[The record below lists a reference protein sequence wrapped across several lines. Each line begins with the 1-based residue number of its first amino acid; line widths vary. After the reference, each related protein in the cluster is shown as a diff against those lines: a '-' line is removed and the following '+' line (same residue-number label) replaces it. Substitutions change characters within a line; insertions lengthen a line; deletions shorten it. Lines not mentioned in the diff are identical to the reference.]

1 MSSSSEWDVI
11 VVGAGP
17 AGSACAA
24 ETASAG
30 LRTLII
36 ERANFPRD
44 KVCGDCVNPG
54 CWPVLERIGAAEK
67 IRDLP
72 HCDLTEVDLIGLR
85 GRIVRFPLQ
94 AGARG
99 EIAIRRSILDAALLE
114 NAVARGAHVEHGSP
128 VIAIEGSWRVQTNR
142 NSYTAGILVAADGRN
157 STVARLL
164 GLAPRAAR
172 NRIAIQT
179 HLTAP
184 LFGPRVTLR
193 FRPEGY
199 CGMAGIGNGLLNI
212 CLVSTSSRL
221 PSLKRWA
228 EAELR
233 VPPSQSWQTIA
244 PLARPPITS
253 TRRGLFFIG
262 DSARVVEP
270 FTGEG
275 IYYALASGELAA
287 QHILA
292 DSAPER
298 FRREHA
304 ALYRNRL
311 WVNRIA
317 RAAVTFPQFGSL
329 LLDLLNLQPA
339 LLRFLS
345 RRILGSALREVP

>member
-1 MSSSSEWDVI
+1 MSARSDWDVI

-24 ETASAG
+24 ETASSG

-36 ERANFPRD
+36 ERANFPRE
-44 KVCGDCVNPG
+44 KVCGDCLNPG
-54 CWPVLERIGAAEK
+54 CWPVLERMDVAEK
-67 IRDLP
+67 IRGLP
-72 HCDLTEVDLIGLR
+72 HCDLTEVELIGLR
-85 GRIVRFPLQ
+85 GRTVRFPLQ
-94 AGARG
+94 ASRVG
-99 EIAIRRSILDAALLE
+99 EAAIKRSILDAALLE

-128 VIAIEGSWRVQTNR
+128 VIAIDGSWRVQTNR
-142 NSYTAGILVAADGRN
+142 NSCTTSVLVAADGRN

-172 NRIAIQT
+172 DRIAIQT

-184 LFGPRVTLR
+184 PHFGPRVALR

-199 CGMAGIGNGLLNI
+199 CGMASIGNDLLNI
-212 CLVSTSSRL
+212 CLVSTSRGL

-233 VPPSQSWQTIA
+233 IPPSHPWQTIA
-244 PLARPPITS
+244 PLARAPIAS
-253 TRRGLFFIG
+253 NRRGLYFIG

-287 QHILA
+287 QRILA

-304 ALYRNRL
+304 ALYRDRL

-329 LLDLLNLQPA
+329 LLDLLSAQPA
-339 LLRFLS
+339 LLRHLS
-345 RRILGSALREVP
+345 GRILGSALR